1 MRTTK
6 KYFIARK
13 RHFYG
18 ETRRWS
24 LGLDAITYA
33 SRDEA
38 LAAIAAEES
47 EIYRL
52 AHNEYA
58 RPELKILSQSQLTQ
72 SMLWEA
78 RA

>member
-1 MRTTK
+1 MK

-13 RHFYG
+13 RHFFG

-24 LGLDAITYA
+24 LGYAPTAYTSRAEAREAIK
-33 SRDEA
+33 
-38 LAAIAAEES
+38 AEDS

-58 RPELKILSQSQLTQ
+58 RPDLKVVSQSQLTQ
-72 SMLWEA
+72 AMLWEVSV
-78 RA
+78 